1 METGRVT
8 SEATTA
14 VLVIG
19 YGNTLRGDDA
29 VGRLVAE
36 KVDRWNRPDVRAVSV
51 TQLLPELAESVAQA
65 REVIFVDACGDE
77 DIADVRV
84 EELAGDRG
92 DSGQT
97 HFAAPLD
104 ILWLAKTCFG
114 RTPRAWLVAVGARE
128 FELTNELSAAARANA
143 AAAIEII
150 EKLVGDAL
158 SESRAKCGGSN
169 D

>member
-8 SEATTA
+8 PAA
-14 VLVIG
+14 PAAILVIG
-19 YGNTLRGDDA
+19 YGNTLRGDDG

-36 KVDRWNRPDVRAVSV
+36 EVDRWNRPEVRAVSV
-51 TQLLPELAESVAQA
+51 TQLLPELAERVAQA
-65 REVIFVDACGDE
+65 REVIFVDACSDD

-104 ILWLAKTCFG
+104 ILRLAKECYG
-114 RTPRAWLVAVGARE
+114 RAPRAWLVAIGARE
-128 FELTNELSAAARANA
+128 FELTIEISAAARANVG
-143 AAAIEII
+143 AAIEAIK
-150 EKLVGDAL
+150 KLVNDGL
-158 SESRAKCGGSN
+158 SEASAKR
-169 D
+169 

>member
-8 SEATTA
+8 PAAPATI
-14 VLVIG
+14 LVIG

-36 KVDRWNRPDVRAVSV
+36 EVDEWNRPEVRAMSV
-51 TQLLPELAESVAQA
+51 TQLLPELAERVAQA

-84 EELAGDRG
+84 AELAGERG

-104 ILWLAKTCFG
+104 ILALAKTCYG
-114 RTPRAWLVAVGARE
+114 RAPRAWLVAIGARD
-128 FELTNELSAAARANA
+128 FELTNEVSAAARANVG
-143 AAAIEII
+143 AAIEAI
-150 EKLVGDAL
+150 KMLVDSAV
-158 SESRAKCGGSN
+158 SKPSS
-169 D
+169 

>member
-8 SEATTA
+8 PTAPAA

-36 KVDRWNRPDVRAVSV
+36 EVDRWNRPEVRAVSV
-51 TQLLPELAESVAQA
+51 TQLLPELAENVAQA
-65 REVIFVDACGDE
+65 REVIFVDACGDA

-84 EELAGDRG
+84 KELVGDGG

-104 ILWLAKTCFG
+104 ILRLAKTCFG
-114 RTPRAWLVAVGARE
+114 RAPRCG
-128 FELTNELSAAARANA
+128 LS
-143 AAAIEII
+143 I
-150 EKLVGDAL
+150 
-158 SESRAKCGGSN
+158 
-169 D
+169 